1 MFKEERESP
10 AFQWSMIGN
19 VAEGRPNLGL
29 QTDVRV
35 YRLMQ
40 FTLRDVMITQFGV
53 AKTNEVLF
61 LAGKMAGTEYFR
73 NVVPAGLDFSAYI
86 NALQEGLKGLGIG
99 ILRVEKAD
107 LPSLQFTLTVEEDLD
122 CSGLPFCD
130 EEICAYDEGFLAG
143 LLGAYTGQ
151 DIVVREIDCWCSGA
165 RVCRFDCRSSGAAF
179 A

>member
-10 AFQWSMIGN
+10 AFQWSMIGD
-19 VAEGRPNLGL
+19 VPAGRPNLGL

-40 FTLRDVMITQFGV
+40 FTLRDVLIAEFGV
-53 AKTNEVLF
+53 EEADRIF
-61 LAGKMAGTEYFR
+61 HRAGRLAGTEYFR
-73 NVVPAGLDFSAYI
+73 NVVPAGLDFSAYV
-86 NALQEGLKGLGIG
+86 AFLQEDLKSLGIG

-107 LPSLQFTLTVEEDLD
+107 PANLHFTLTVEEDLD

-130 EEICAYDEGFLAG
+130 EEICAYDEGFTSG
-143 LLGAYTGQ
+143 LLGAYTRQ
-151 DIVVREIDCWCSGA
+151 DFAVREIDCWCSGA
-165 RVCRFDCRSSGAAF
+165 RVCRFDCKSTGAPF

>member
-10 AFQWSMIGN
+10 RFQWSMIGN

-40 FTLRDVMITQFGV
+40 FTLRDVLITELGV
-53 AKTNEVLF
+53 EKTNELFF
-61 LAGKMAGTEYFR
+61 LAGKLAGTEYFR
-73 NVVPAGLDFSAYI
+73 NVVPAGLDFSAYVS
-86 NALQEGLKGLGIG
+86 ALQEGLKGLGIG

-107 LPSLQFTLTVEEDLD
+107 IPGLQFTLTVEEDLD
-122 CSGLPFCD
+122 CSGLPFCA
-130 EEICAYDEGFLAG
+130 EEICAYDEGFISG

-151 DIVVREIDCWCSGA
+151 DFAVREIDCWCSGA
-165 RVCRFDCRSSGAAF
+165 RVCRNTGAAF